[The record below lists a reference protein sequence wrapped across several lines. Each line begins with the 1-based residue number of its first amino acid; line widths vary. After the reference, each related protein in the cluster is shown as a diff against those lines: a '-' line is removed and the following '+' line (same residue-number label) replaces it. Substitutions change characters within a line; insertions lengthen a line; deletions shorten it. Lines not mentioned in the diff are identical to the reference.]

1 MTFLTL
7 SLGYRSTQRQYTVT
21 GWNKVFVLTHY
32 PCVAV
37 LHLSGVAP
45 PQYDLKLCRRG
56 VKTNANIKGYRVLVR
71 GFVHLEQSLL
81 CGKLNLKF
89 FWSFFSLSGII
100 SRSTSN

>member
-1 MTFLTL
+1 MT
-7 SLGYRSTQRQYTVT
+7 
-21 GWNKVFVLTHY
+21 WWDKAFVLTDY
-32 PCVAV
+32 LCVAEIN
-37 LHLSGVAP
+37 LSGVAP